1 MNKKNLGYQRTL
13 HWNRL
18 KTIYQLLSIYQEC
31 YMITKVYKYN
41 WAFENMNAYFHDV

>member
-41 WAFENMNAYFHDV
+41 LAYENMSAYFHDV

>member
-1 MNKKNLGYQRTL
+1 MNKKNLSYQRTL
-13 HWNRL
+13 NWNRL
-18 KTIYQLLSIYQEC
+18 KTIYQLLSIEC